1 MPKRKS
7 SKSRQ
12 DTSLL
17 QNKTVQGIGLILLT
31 LFLAVSLFETQSASS
46 PTLGGLGSLAGTFLN
61 YLFGFAAWLLI
72 AWLSAFTYFRVRL
85 KQSPLISKLPSS
97 LLLFAG
103 AGILDSSGG
112 LIGESL
118 SLLLESAIGIWG
130 SKLLLLSISA
140 LCLIKLKGYSNQQ
153 ITDFFKRA
161 GINRK
166 QSAEVNSSQEQKETF
181 SDNVHSK
188 EQNQERPSGTR
199 PQQVESAP
207 AIKDQQENPLEDS
220 INNEEAKHS
229 SGGRFDSRP
238 IPANYTIPSFDNLN
252 SVDEHS
258 GPSESELE
266 QTAEDLRRALVGF
279 EIKSKVVDWMI
290 GPMATTFHIELSI
303 GERAKNIE
311 NRLTDIERAMG
322 LDEDCIRLA
331 GNVAGKKNTI
341 GIEIPNKQRRI
352 CVIKEA
358 LSDDSFV
365 NNSQSLPIALGVGID
380 GDKICED
387 LTEFPHLMV
396 AGSTGSGKSVALN
409 GIIFSLLFKKTP
421 AELQLVLIDPKAV
434 EFSPYKEIPH
444 LLTDVVTEMEDSVDV
459 LQKLCEV
466 MDERYEL
473 LEKNSVRNID
483 EYHELVGNTESM
495 PFIVIIIDELADL
508 MITQGKQVE
517 DLVGRLSQ
525 KARAAGMHLVLAT
538 QRPTSDV
545 IKGLIKTNVPARLAF
560 RVANNVDSRVIIQ
573 EKGAETLMGL
583 GDCLFQTPR
592 KSGLTRIQ
600 SPLVTGEEVRN
611 IVDQISG

>member
-72 AWLSAFTYFRVRL
+72 AWLSAFTYFRVRS
-85 KQSPLISKLPSS
+85 KQSPLTSKLPSS

-118 SLLLESAIGIWG
+118 SLLLESAIGTWG

-181 SDNVHSK
+181 SDNVHLK

-207 AIKDQQENPLEDS
+207 AIKDQQENPLEDT

-238 IPANYTIPSFDNLN
+238 IPANYTIPSFDILT

-365 NNSQSLPIALGVGID
+365 NNNQSLPIALGVGIN

-421 AELQLVLIDPKAV
+421 AELRLVLIDPKAV

-473 LEKNSVRNID
+473 LEKNSVRNIT

-508 MITQGKQVE
+508 MMTQGKQVE

>member
-1 MPKRKS
+1 MSQRKASKR
-7 SKSRQ
+7 KSRQ

-31 LFLAVSLFETQSASS
+31 LFLAVSLFETQSSSS

-72 AWLSAFTYFRVRL
+72 AWLSASTYFRLRS
-85 KQSPLISKLPSS
+85 KQSPLTSKLPSS
-97 LLLFAG
+97 ILLLAG

-118 SLLLESAIGIWG
+118 SLLLESAIGTWG

-140 LCLIKLKGYSNQQ
+140 LCLIKLKGYSNQR
-153 ITDFFKRA
+153 ITDFFKKV

-166 QSAEVNSSQEQKETF
+166 QSAESNSTQEQKENF
-181 SDNVHSK
+181 SDNVDSK
-188 EQNQERPSGTR
+188 EQNQERSSGTR
-199 PQQVESAP
+199 SEQVESAP
-207 AIKDQQENPLEDS
+207 AIKDQQENPLVDTIS
-220 INNEEAKHS
+220 HEETKHS
-229 SGGRFDSRP
+229 SKERFDSRP
-238 IPANYTIPSFDNLN
+238 IPASYTIPSFDNLN

-266 QTAEDLRRALVGF
+266 QTAEDLRKALVGF

-322 LDEDCIRLA
+322 LDEGCIRLA
-331 GNVAGKKNTI
+331 GNVTGKKNTV

-352 CVIKEA
+352 CVVKEA

-365 NNSQSLPIALGVGID
+365 NNDKSLPIAVGVGID

-444 LLTDVVTEMEDSVDV
+444 LLTDVVTEMEESVDV

-473 LEKNSVRNID
+473 LETNAVRNID

-495 PFIVIIIDELADL
+495 PYIVIIIDELADL
-508 MITQGKQVE
+508 LMTQGK
-517 DLVGRLSQ
+517 
-525 KARAAGMHLVLAT
+525 HL
-538 QRPTSDV
+538 
-545 IKGLIKTNVPARLAF
+545 
-560 RVANNVDSRVIIQ
+560 
-573 EKGAETLMGL
+573 E
-583 GDCLFQTPR
+583 
-592 KSGLTRIQ
+592 
-600 SPLVTGEEVRN
+600 
-611 IVDQISG
+611 